1 MYKMFENLWNYYCAV
16 WNRFFGKEK
25 KKEETELQKNIKL
38 VKEEIKI
45 RKEILKNTQEAPAR
59 MTKD

>member
-1 MYKMFENLWNYYCAV
+1 MYKMFEKLWNYYCAV
-16 WNRFFGKEK
+16 WNRFFGKKK

-38 VKEEIKI
+38 VKEEIKK

-59 MTKD
+59 MTTD